1 MGVAALVLG
10 IISIII
16 GFIPV
21 IGAIAFIPAIV
32 GLILGIVD
40 IVKKNKEKAPK
51 GMSIAGT
58 VLSAIAIVFIIFWIS
73 IFGIAVKEVVD
84 NHGEDIDD
92 ALNTT
97 YQETLNSIYTEYY
110 D

>member
-16 GFIPV
+16 GFIPFC
-21 IGAIAFIPAIV
+21 GAIAFIPALV

-40 IVKKNKEKAPK
+40 IVKKNKEGKPK
-51 GMSIAGT
+51 GMAIAGT
-58 VLSAIAIVFIIFWIS
+58 VLTAIAIIIITFWLFVFGAAAS
-73 IFGIAVKEVVD
+73 QTSKYVSSDLRDYLSSSPESSSSSY
-84 NHGEDIDD
+84 
-92 ALNTT
+92 L
-97 YQETLNSIYTEYY
+97 YQ